1 MIHSARFTCVLDTCV
16 IYPIDIRDILLWF
29 AHFDLFRP
37 KWSQTIFDELHKVMI
52 ERGMPPDKAI
62 KQIERINTAFP
73 DAMVNNYE
81 ELITTLS
88 LPDQKDCHVL
98 AAAIKSDANLIVTNN
113 LKDFDNDYLAK
124 FGLCAKNADDFITD
138 TIDLNPKLAKEAFMT
153 MVAHRTNPSL
163 DEYQVLDILRNRG
176 LTNAANYLHSL
187 I

>member
-16 IYPIDIRDILLWF
+16 IYPIDIRDLLLWF
-29 AHFDLFRP
+29 AHFDLYRP
-37 KWSQTIFDELHKVMI
+37 KWSQTIFDELHNVMI
-52 ERGMPPDKAI
+52 QKGMPIEKANR
-62 KQIERINTAFP
+62 QIERMNNAFP

-88 LPDQKDCHVL
+88 LRDKRDCHVL

-113 LKDFDNDYLAK
+113 LKDFDNEYLSR
-124 FGLCAKNADDFITD
+124 FGLFAKSADDFITD
-138 TIDLNPKLAKEAFMT
+138 TIDLNTVLAKEAFMT

-163 DEYQVLDILRNRG
+163 DEYQILDILRKRG
-176 LTNAANYLHSL
+176 LVNSADYLHSL